1 MIGTFR
7 TGRWDAAMS
16 AVIALFVSPAQAG
29 AQSAP
34 RVRQTFAAAP
44 VQAAAQAP
52 VPTPTS
58 LTPTPAQVAAD
69 TTAALAAP
77 VQRALKEI
85 VDLFVDSGNQDD
97 EQLCLAK
104 AVYFEAR
111 GESLEG
117 QLAVA
122 EVVLNRA
129 SSGRY
134 PSTICGVITQPAQFS
149 FIRRG
154 RFPAVRMSSDCWRKA
169 LAIADIARNKLANE
183 IPSNVLWYHANY
195 VAPAWGRWHVRVAQ
209 IGAHI
214 FYG

>member
-7 TGRWDAAMS
+7 TGRWAAALS
-16 AVIALFVSPAQAG
+16 AVIALFALPAQA
-29 AQSAP
+29 AAHSAP
-34 RVRQTFAAAP
+34 RVQQTFAATP
-44 VQAAAQAP
+44 VQAALPAP
-52 VPTPTS
+52 VPIPAPVA
-58 LTPTPAQVAAD
+58 PTPVQEAAD
-69 TTAALAAP
+69 TAAAIAAP
-77 VQRALKEI
+77 VQRTLKEI
-85 VDLFVDSGNQDD
+85 VDLFVDPGSQDD

-134 PSTICGVITQPAQFS
+134 PATICGVITQPAQFS